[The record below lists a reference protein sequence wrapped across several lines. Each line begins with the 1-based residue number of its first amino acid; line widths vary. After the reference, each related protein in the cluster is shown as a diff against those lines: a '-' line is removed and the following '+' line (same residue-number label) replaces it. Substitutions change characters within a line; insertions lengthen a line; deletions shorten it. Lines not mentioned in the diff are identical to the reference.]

1 MSQIPDSRPSP
12 HALVFTMADKIK
24 LRVVTPS
31 RLVLEEEVDEV
42 SAPGELGEFG
52 VLPNHISF
60 LSTLVA
66 GEMSYKQ
73 GAARH
78 SLVIGGGYAEVLDN
92 VMTVLA
98 PAAEFPAEI
107 DTARAQRAKERA
119 EKRMGEVNFEDP
131 EYGQLE
137 EAQRRAL
144 ARLQV
149 ASKETRR

>member
-1 MSQIPDSRPSP
+1 
-12 HALVFTMADKIK
+12 MADKIK

-73 GAARH
+73 GANRH
-78 SLVIGGGYAEVLDN
+78 ALVVGGGYAEVLDN

-98 PAAEFPAEI
+98 SSAEFAGEI

-119 EKRMGEVNFEDP
+119 EKRMGELNFEDV
-131 EYGQLE
+131 EYPQLE